1 MDEHGPFPR
10 AWPRGWHVRHV
21 VETGSTNADLVAAV
35 ATGAPSRTV
44 LLADHQSA
52 GRGRLDR
59 TWTAPPGTNLLV
71 SFLFRDGDLAGAPVD
86 LMRRVALAAIDAVDA
101 VAAVEAQLK
110 WPNDVLAGPSHD
122 MAKLAGL
129 LAQRADAATVVGLGL
144 NVGWAPEGAA
154 KLGAQYA
161 PADVLTAL
169 LEAFDRLPGDVHDLH
184 DLYVA
189 RLATLG
195 QEVRVELPAGEPL
208 IGRATGVEPDGRL
221 VVLDAC
227 AVTHRIDAG
236 DVLHLRAI

>member
-1 MDEHGPFPR
+1 MDEHAPFPR

-21 VETGSTNADLVAAV
+21 ADTGSTNADLLAAA

-44 LLADHQSA
+44 LFTDHQSA

-59 TWTAPPGTNLLV
+59 TWTAPPGANLLV
-71 SFLFRDGDLAGAPVD
+71 SFLFRDGDPAGAPVD
-86 LMRRVALAAIDAVDA
+86 VMRRIGVAAIDAVA
-101 VAAVEAQLK
+101 RVAAVEARLK
-110 WPNDVLAGPSHD
+110 WPNDVLVDG
-122 MAKLAGL
+122 AKLAGL
-129 LAQRADAATVVGLGL
+129 LAQRADSATVVGLGL

-154 KLGAQYA
+154 KLGAHYD

-169 LEAFDRLPGDVHDLH
+169 LDAIDRLPDDAGDLH

-189 RLATLG
+189 RLTTLG
-195 QEVRVELPAGEPL
+195 QEVRVELPAGESL

-221 VVLDAC
+221 VVLDTC

-236 DVLHLRAI
+236 DVRHLRAI

>member
-10 AWPRGWHVRHV
+10 AWPHGWHVRHV
-21 VETGSTNADLVAAV
+21 AETGSTNADLLAAV

-44 LLADHQSA
+44 LFTDHQSA

-59 TWTAPPGTNLLV
+59 TWTAPPGANLLV
-71 SFLFRDGDLAGAPVD
+71 SFLFRDGDPAGAPVD
-86 LMRRVALAAIDAVDA
+86 LMRRIGLAAIDAVA
-101 VAAVEAQLK
+101 QVAAVEAHLK
-110 WPNDVLAGPSHD
+110 WPNDVLVDG
-122 MAKLAGL
+122 AKLAGL

-144 NVGWAPEGAA
+144 NIGWAPEGAA
-154 KLGAQYA
+154 ELGAQYA
-161 PADVLTAL
+161 PADVLAAL
-169 LEAFDRLPGDVHDLH
+169 LAAFDTLPADVGDLH

-208 IGRATGVEPDGRL
+208 IGRAIGVARDGRL

-227 AVTHRIDAG
+227 AITHRIDAG
-236 DVLHLRAI
+236 DVVHLRAI

>member
-1 MDEHGPFPR
+1 VDEHGPFPR

-21 VETGSTNADLVAAV
+21 VDTGSTNADLVAAV

-44 LLADHQSA
+44 LFTDHQSA

-59 TWTAPPGTNLLV
+59 TWTAPPGSNLLV
-71 SFLFRDGDLAGAPVD
+71 SFLFRDGDPPGAPVD
-86 LMRRVALAAIDAVDA
+86 LMRRIGLAAIDAVA
-101 VAAVEAQLK
+101 RVAGLEAHLK
-110 WPNDVLAGPSHD
+110 WPNDVLVGG
-122 MAKLAGL
+122 AKLAGL

-154 KLGAQYA
+154 RLGERYN

-169 LEAFDRLPGDVHDLH
+169 LDAFDRLPGDVGDLH
-184 DLYVA
+184 DLYVD

-208 IGRATGVEPDGRL
+208 IGRALGVEPDGRL